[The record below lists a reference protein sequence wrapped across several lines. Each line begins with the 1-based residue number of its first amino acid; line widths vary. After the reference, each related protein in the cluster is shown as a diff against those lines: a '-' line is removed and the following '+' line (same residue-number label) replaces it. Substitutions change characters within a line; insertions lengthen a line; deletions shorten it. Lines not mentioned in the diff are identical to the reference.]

1 MWRRRGYEETKRAG
15 SNAYRA
21 RQAAPDAT
29 ARHRTDE
36 GRSLQ
41 AAPFC
46 PFRDSKSA
54 TSHRAGPLPAPI
66 DNALM
71 IELITV
77 AAASGLAGF
86 VDAVVGG
93 GGLVL
98 IPALFAAYP
107 NAVPATLFGTNKG
120 GAIWGT
126 AWAAL
131 QFARRVTLARMTMAW
146 GMAGALAGSFFG
158 AWVVTLVSAKPLKQ
172 ALPFVLLAI
181 LVYTVAKKQL
191 GRDHAP
197 RMAGRAE
204 AIAAGVIGLGIGF
217 YDGFFGP
224 GTGSFFVFLF
234 VRVLGYDFLHASAAA
249 KRLNTATNF
258 AALVLFAWTGHIWW
272 PVAAVLAVA
281 NVAGSLLGTR
291 LALARGAGFVRV
303 VFIVVVSALILKTA
317 WDSFGPLIATH
328 A

>member
-1 MWRRRGYEETKRAG
+1 M
-15 SNAYRA
+15 
-21 RQAAPDAT
+21 
-29 ARHRTDE
+29 
-36 GRSLQ
+36 
-41 AAPFC
+41 
-46 PFRDSKSA
+46 
-54 TSHRAGPLPAPI
+54 I
-66 DNALM
+66 D
-71 IELITV
+71 LIIV

-98 IPALFAAYP
+98 VPALLATYP

-126 AWAAL
+126 AWAAV
-131 QFARRVTLARMTMAW
+131 QFARRVTLARVTMAW
-146 GMAGALAGSFFG
+146 GMAGALVGSFFG

-197 RMAGRAE
+197 RLAGRAE
-204 AIAAGVIGLGIGF
+204 AVAAGVIGLGIGF

-224 GTGSFFVFLF
+224 GPGSFFVFLF

-249 KRLNTATNF
+249 KRLNTATNL

-272 PVAAVLAVA
+272 HVAAVLAVA

-317 WDSFGPLIATH
+317 WDSFGPLIVTH
-328 A
+328 I